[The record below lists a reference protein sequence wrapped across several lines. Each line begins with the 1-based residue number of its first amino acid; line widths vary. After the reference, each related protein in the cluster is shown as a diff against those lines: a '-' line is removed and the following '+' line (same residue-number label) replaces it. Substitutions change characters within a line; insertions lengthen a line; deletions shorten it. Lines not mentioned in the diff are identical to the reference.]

1 MDILERNVAYVSTA
15 INTIILPYHNSIE
28 WSDLTNKGNNCYRPE
43 EETEKEL
50 ANEAILQA
58 AVKIVLPKRS
68 KNYKKLAIGI
78 KSDLKQTRAP
88 SYDFVTKAIAILLNN
103 DEGLSRLE
111 ELAKVT
117 VARRGLNQLLTYE
130 RLY

>member
-43 EETEKEL
+43 EETDKSL

-68 KNYKKLAIGI
+68 KNYRKLAIGI

-88 SYDFVTKAIAILLNN
+88 SYDFVTKAIARILNN

-117 VARRGLNQLLTYE
+117 VACRGLNQILTYE
-130 RLY
+130 KLY

>member
-28 WSDLTNKGNNCYRPE
+28 WSDLTNKGNNCYHPE

-68 KNYKKLAIGI
+68 ENYKTLAQGI
-78 KSDLKQTRAP
+78 KADLKQQRAP
-88 SYDFVTKAIAILLNN
+88 SYDFVTKAIARLLNN
-103 DEGLSRLE
+103 EEGLCRLE

-117 VARRGLNQLLTYE
+117 VACRGLNQLLTYE